1 MGSIQEKCQ
10 NVRPKFIKVQKS
22 KYEEY
27 DKLLVSV
34 SWSNKDIKTSIF
46 KFNTES
52 SNFNIF
58 KMS

>member
-34 SWSNKDIKTSIF
+34 S
-46 KFNTES
+46 
-52 SNFNIF
+52 
-58 KMS
+58 